1 MQFDQVTIP
10 QQLYTNKT
18 VLINKEKYYYPVW
31 KCKQQQEDFNHSWL
45 SIYKSI
51 ILISAN

>member
-18 VLINKEKYYYPVW
+18 VLINREEYYPVW
-31 KCKQQQEDFNHSWL
+31 KCKQQQEDLNHS
-45 SIYKSI
+45 
-51 ILISAN
+51 